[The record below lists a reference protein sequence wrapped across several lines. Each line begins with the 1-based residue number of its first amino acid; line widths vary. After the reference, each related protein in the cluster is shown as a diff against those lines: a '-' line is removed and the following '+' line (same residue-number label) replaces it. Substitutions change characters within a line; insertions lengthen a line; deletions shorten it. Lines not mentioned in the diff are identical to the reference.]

1 MVDFANGGTVAA
13 SLAKGIVDFF
23 NNMSTQTSEG
33 IAAFGL
39 MFDRNPLPMWV
50 YDVSTLD
57 FLAVNDAALNHYGY
71 GREEFL
77 ALKAH
82 DLLPQEEAG
91 GLLSQWE
98 RGSEQSELNQTAT
111 WKHRKK
117 DLTIIDVEL
126 IWNRIA
132 FSDRSAMLVMALD
145 ATERKAAEKRI
156 RDQASLLNMAHD
168 AIIGT
173 DLNGCVDFWNTGA
186 ETLYGWTSEDAV
198 RRPLPELVRQEAAVF
213 ESARSELLK
222 TGEWKGES
230 KHRSNS
236 GKDIAVS
243 SRWTLVTGEHG
254 EAKSILVIST
264 DITEKKS
271 LEAQFLRSQRLESIG
286 TLASGIAHDL
296 NNILAPILMSV
307 GLLRQNLEDDESKTL
322 LSTIEISA
330 ERGADIVK
338 QVLTFARGAE
348 GDRILIQPRHLVN
361 ELAKMMSQT
370 FPRNISVRTQISK
383 NLAVLSG
390 DATQLHQVLLNLC
403 VNARDAMPDGGNLIM
418 GAETRTLD
426 EHGLGVHPDAKPGR
440 YVVLRVTDSG
450 MGIPREVIDKIF
462 DPFFTTKEQGK
473 GTGLGLSTVIGI
485 VRSHAG
491 FVNVESEPGKGT
503 TFRIYLPASDQTTDE
518 VAHEDAVIPRG
529 KGELILVVDDEP
541 AIRNSAIKTLEAHG
555 YRAYTAEDGTDALAL
570 YFQRRGE
577 IDLVLTDVEMDLM
590 DGIALARALKKVEP
604 AVKIIVSS
612 GESNNNKKPILQ
624 DLGVTGFLDKPYSA
638 RDLLSA
644 VYAAIHAEAGKPM
657 VEAAAG

>member
-1 MVDFANGGTVAA
+1 
-13 SLAKGIVDFF
+13 
-23 NNMSTQTSEG
+23 
-33 IAAFGL
+33 
-39 MFDRNPLPMWV
+39 MFDSNPLPMWV
-50 YDVSTLD
+50 YDTRTLE

-71 GREEFL
+71 GRDEFL
-77 ALKAH
+77 GLKAH
-82 DLLPQEEAG
+82 DLLPGEEAG
-91 GLLSQWE
+91 SLLSQWG
-98 RGSEQSELNQTAT
+98 RGVEQSELNQTAT

-117 DLTIIDVEL
+117 DGTIIDVEL
-126 IWNRIA
+126 IWSRIT
-132 FSDRSAMLVMALD
+132 FLERRAMLVMSLD
-145 ATERKAAEKRI
+145 ATERKMAERRI

-173 DLNGCVDFWNTGA
+173 DLNGCVEFWNTGA
-186 ETLYGWTSEDAV
+186 ETLYGWASADAV
-198 RRPLPELVRQEAAVF
+198 SRPLPELVKQEPSVF
-213 ESARSELLK
+213 EGARDELLK
-222 TGEWKGES
+222 AGEWKGES
-230 KHRSNS
+230 RHRSNS
-236 GKDIAVS
+236 GKDISVS
-243 SRWTLVTGEHG
+243 SRWTLVTGEDG
-254 EAKSILVIST
+254 KPKSILVIST

-307 GLLRQNLEDDESKTL
+307 GLLRQNLDDDESKTL

-403 VNARDAMPDGGNLIM
+403 VNARDAMPDGGNLII
-418 GAETRTLD
+418 GAETKMLD
-426 EHGLGVHPDAKPGR
+426 EQGVGIHPDARPGR
-440 YVVLRVTDSG
+440 YVALRVTDSG
-450 MGIPREVIDKIF
+450 MGIPRDVIDKIF

-503 TFRIYLPASDQTTDE
+503 TFRIYLPASDQSAEETRE
-518 VAHEDAVIPRG
+518 EAAPAPRG
-529 KGELILVVDDEP
+529 QGELILVVDDEP

-570 YFQRRGE
+570 YFQRRQE
-577 IDLVLTDVEMDLM
+577 INLVLTDIEMDLM
-590 DGIALARALKKVEP
+590 DGIALVKALKKVEP
-604 AVKIIVSS
+604 GVKVIVSS

-624 DLGVTGFLDKPYSA
+624 DLGVTSFLDKPYSA

-644 VYAAIHAEAGKPM
+644 VHLALCAKSGPLVGSPVAVGS
-657 VEAAAG
+657 